1 MYKEV
6 LEENQVTQTPEFTLS
21 ILTYE
26 VGKLHQLRIYK
37 ERFGKTGFIGDEK
50 AELGDVITMAK
61 LYAEQ
66 RGLDPAKLEVEGLE
80 RFRTR
85 IAEVR
90 QKQLE
95 ERYGDAPEKR

>member
-26 VGKLHQLRIYK
+26 VGKLHQLKVYQ
-37 ERFGKTGFIGDEK
+37 ERFGRAGYIGDERV
-50 AELGDVITMAK
+50 EIGEVLTMAK

-66 RGLDPAKLEVEGLE
+66 KGYNPTELEQEGLD
-80 RFRTR
+80 RFKFRVG
-85 IAEVR
+85 EVR
-90 QKQLE
+90 QAE
-95 ERYGDAPEKR
+95 IERKYGDSSE